1 MSITELSD
9 ILNGYFSW
17 NKSRIECFATILIS
31 LIKVR
36 TVNLTEIACGFSS
49 PAKQD
54 SRYTRIKRFFREF
67 KIDFSSVSVWVILRI
82 KNNVIT
88 TNSRGLEVSIDALFY
103 DLKSGEQRI
112 LQGLRK
118 LWRQKIYLSALRL
131 ADGEL
136 LIVATDH
143 LMDEPIEHYALRWEI
158 ETLFS
163 CLKGRGFNFE
173 DTHMTQPDRI
183 EKLLVLLTIAFCWAH
198 KTGEWRH
205 VQKAIKIKKH
215 GRKGVSF
222 FRYGL
227 DLLRD
232 AALNGCQFIRHSFS
246 DILGFLCISRVIC
259 AAE

>member
-1 MSITELSD
+1 MSITELAD

-67 KIDFSSVSVWVILRI
+67 KIDFSSVSAWVILRI

-112 LQGLRK
+112 LQGL
-118 LWRQKIYLSALRL
+118 
-131 ADGEL
+131 
-136 LIVATDH
+136 
-143 LMDEPIEHYALRWEI
+143 
-158 ETLFS
+158 
-163 CLKGRGFNFE
+163 
-173 DTHMTQPDRI
+173 
-183 EKLLVLLTIAFCWAH
+183 
-198 KTGEWRH
+198 
-205 VQKAIKIKKH
+205 
-215 GRKGVSF
+215 
-222 FRYGL
+222 
-227 DLLRD
+227 
-232 AALNGCQFIRHSFS
+232 
-246 DILGFLCISRVIC
+246 
-259 AAE
+259 

>member
-17 NKSRIECFATILIS
+17 NKSRIECFATLLIS

-67 KIDFSSVSVWVILRI
+67 KIDFSSVSAWVILRI

-118 LWRQKIYLSALRL
+118 LWRQKIYLSALKL

-173 DTHMTQPDRI
+173 DTHMT
-183 EKLLVLLTIAFCWAH
+183 
-198 KTGEWRH
+198 
-205 VQKAIKIKKH
+205 
-215 GRKGVSF
+215 
-222 FRYGL
+222 
-227 DLLRD
+227 
-232 AALNGCQFIRHSFS
+232 
-246 DILGFLCISRVIC
+246 
-259 AAE
+259 

>member
-1 MSITELSD
+1 MQVKQPAIDIMANKRNGTIYTGVTSD
-9 ILNGYFSW
+9 
-17 NKSRIECFATILIS
+17 
-31 LIKVR
+31 LIKRV
-36 TVNLTEIACGFSS
+36 
-49 PAKQD
+49 
-54 SRYTRIKRFFREF
+54 Y
-67 KIDFSSVSVWVILRI
+67 
-82 KNNVIT
+82 
-88 TNSRGLEVSIDALFY
+88 
-103 DLKSGEQRI
+103 
-112 LQGLRK
+112 
-118 LWRQKIYLSALRL
+118 
-131 ADGEL
+131 
-136 LIVATDH
+136 
-143 LMDEPIEHYALRWEI
+143 EHKY
-158 ETLFS
+158 
-163 CLKGRGFNFE
+163 GDVFE

-232 AALNGCQFIRHSFS
+232 AALNGCQFIHHSFS

>member
-1 MSITELSD
+1 VVFLAL
-9 ILNGYFSW
+9 LN
-17 NKSRIECFATILIS
+17 
-31 LIKVR
+31 
-36 TVNLTEIACGFSS
+36 
-49 PAKQD
+49 
-54 SRYTRIKRFFREF
+54 
-67 KIDFSSVSVWVILRI
+67 KI
-82 KNNVIT
+82 
-88 TNSRGLEVSIDALFY
+88 
-103 DLKSGEQRI
+103 
-112 LQGLRK
+112 QGT
-118 LWRQKIYLSALRL
+118 QESN
-131 ADGEL
+131 D
-136 LIVATDH
+136 
-143 LMDEPIEHYALRWEI
+143 
-158 ETLFS
+158 
-163 CLKGRGFNFE
+163 FE

-232 AALNGCQFIRHSFS
+232 AALNGCQFIHHSFS